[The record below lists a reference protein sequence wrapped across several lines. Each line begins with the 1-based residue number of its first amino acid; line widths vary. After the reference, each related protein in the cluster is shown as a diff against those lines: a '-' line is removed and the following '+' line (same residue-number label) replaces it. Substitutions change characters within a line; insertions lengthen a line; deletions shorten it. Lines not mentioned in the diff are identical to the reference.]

1 MATRRQHYV
10 WRHYL
15 EGWHAHDMLVTSL
28 VGDKLVRTKPRKIM
42 VERDFYR
49 LRAITPAD
57 AAVLRKLLMRKET
70 PSALRRSH
78 EKLIAQFQY
87 LSDVHSVVQRNPRF
101 SSADKAI
108 VQDAAINFE
117 DRIHGGIEHDAVPIL
132 RALRNKDPSVIHSD
146 ATAFSFYNF
155 MSQQYFRTKS
165 MRNAIQKVLNEIMP
179 PDTAKRIR
187 HVYCHCIATNLGASL
202 YSDREKF
209 ELLYLQCPP
218 EQTLI
223 TGDQPVVN
231 ILDTHDGTPPQD
243 IALYYPLSPTLGM
256 FLAPKALAMAATV
269 ADRSASEIDQ
279 LNDLIA
285 CKSERFLVANSDNPL
300 LPYMSKSRVQPPSPL
315 SIVRS

>member
-10 WRHYL
+10 WSHYL
-15 EGWHAHDMLVTSL
+15 EGWQAQDTLVSSL
-28 VGDKLVRTKPRKIM
+28 IGDKLVRTHPANIM

-49 LRAITPAD
+49 VRAITPTD
-57 AAVLRKLLMRKET
+57 AVILRALLMREQT
-70 PSALRRSH
+70 PSVVRQTH
-78 EKLIAQFQY
+78 EKLIVHFEY
-87 LSDVHSVVQRNPRF
+87 ISDVYSVVQRDPRF

-155 MSQQYFRTKS
+155 MSQQYLRTKS
-165 MRNAIQKVLNEIMP
+165 MRNAIQRVLNEIMP
-179 PDTAKRIR
+179 PDTAERIR

-202 YSDREKF
+202 YVDRKKF
-209 ELLYLQCPP
+209 ELLFVECPT
-218 EQTLI
+218 ERGLI

-231 ILDTHDGTPPQD
+231 ILGTDDDSAPLE

-256 FLAPKALAMAATV
+256 FLAPKTLGMRSTV
-269 ADRSASEIDQ
+269 ANLNASGIVE
-279 LNDLIA
+279 LNDRIA
-285 CKSERFLVANSDNPL
+285 WKSERFLAANSDGVL
-300 LPYMSKSRVQPPSPL
+300 LPYVSKSRVQPPSPL